1 MFSDTTS
8 DILSWCISLT
18 TSLQWKVMVF
28 WAGRFLNWRFQVHV
42 IKTSLEELLSVPT
55 HVVCVSPCTSSS
67 RVLYPGC
74 RLGYVSGNPEHEDMS
89 SGSTSYRQKW
99 ENLHHVLIFL
109 HIQEPQPISTSK
121 SDQQR
126 EKWSGLF
133 VKKDAGICGCSYA
146 SRINFMTGTDLA
158 VSILISRF

>member
-1 MFSDTTS
+1 MYKSYNITAMES
-8 DILSWCISLT
+8 NGVLSWEISQLMIPGPCNQDFIGGVA
-18 TSLQWKVMVF
+18 LCPNPCCMWV
-28 WAGRFLNWRFQVHV
+28 
-42 IKTSLEELLSVPT
+42 
-55 HVVCVSPCTSSS
+55 PCTSSS

-99 ENLHHVLIFL
+99 ENLHYVLIFL